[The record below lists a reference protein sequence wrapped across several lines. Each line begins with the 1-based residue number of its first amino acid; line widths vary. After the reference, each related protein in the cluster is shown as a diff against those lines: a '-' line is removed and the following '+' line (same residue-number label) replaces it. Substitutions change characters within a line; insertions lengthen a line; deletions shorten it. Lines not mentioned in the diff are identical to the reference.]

1 LEDYDKE
8 IVDDKLTQADL
19 IKLML
24 HNAQH
29 MATREEVKA
38 DINKLEDKISKVE
51 ASLKVDI
58 NKVEISLKTDIN
70 KVETSLKVDMRKL
83 EEQVAKVGGK
93 FDKIQWLIIATILT
107 VLLKDYLFALLK

>member
-1 LEDYDKE
+1 MNTLDKE

-38 DINKLEDKISKVE
+38 DITKVETNLKQDIAKVE
-51 ASLKVDI
+51 ANIV
-58 NKVEISLKTDIN
+58 
-70 KVETSLKVDMRKL
+70 KVETNLKQDIAKVD
-83 EEQVAKVGGK
+83 AK
-93 FDKIQWLIIATILT
+93 FDRMQWLIIATILT
-107 VLLKDYLFALLK
+107 IVFKDYILSFIH